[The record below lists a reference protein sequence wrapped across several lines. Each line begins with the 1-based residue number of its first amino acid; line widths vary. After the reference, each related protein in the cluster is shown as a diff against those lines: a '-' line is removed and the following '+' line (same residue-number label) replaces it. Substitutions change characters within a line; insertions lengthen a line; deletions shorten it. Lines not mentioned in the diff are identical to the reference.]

1 MKIRGDRGEALCTGN
16 LTGGLEISL
25 NSQSVVAAV
34 NCLRCTILASFNGN
48 SKGSR

>member
-1 MKIRGDRGEALCTGN
+1 MKIRGDRGEALCAGN

-34 NCLRCTILASFNGN
+34 SVFALHYHGLV
-48 SKGSR
+48 